1 MRIEWI
7 GHACFRLTAQDGT
20 TVITDP
26 YDESVGI
33 EMIPLKAD
41 LITMSHEH
49 HDHNETCMIV
59 GNPVIARG
67 PQLAQVGSMTARAV
81 NSWHD
86 DVQGKKRGFN
96 TVRIFGVDGLKIV
109 HMGDQG
115 CMPSEDVLEAIEDA
129 DVMMIPVGG
138 TVFAAQPVSSTA
150 AITAANTIRKRFT
163 RPPLLS
169 VYHFTKNPSRIQPL
183 SVKKPKEYFPFSPVR
198 EKAFAFWKDLCYTDI
213 HTRAWWNGRHVG
225 LRSRCLKRAG
235 SSPVARTM

>member
-49 HDHNETCMIV
+49 HDHNETSMIV
-59 GNPVIARG
+59 GDPVIARG
-67 PQLAQVGSMTARAV
+67 PQLASVGSVTARAV

-86 DVQGKKRGFN
+86 DAQGKLRGFN

-138 TVFAAQPVSSTA
+138 TYTVDAAGAKAIIERAKPRCVIPMHVKTAHCPYPIAKVDTFLAVMGAQGAEPVSELD
-150 AITAANTIRKRFT
+150 ITEGAV
-163 RPPLLS
+163 PQGVVLM
-169 VYHFTKNPSRIQPL
+169 
-183 SVKKPKEYFPFSPVR
+183 KPMADE
-198 EKAFAFWKDLCYTDI
+198 L
-213 HTRAWWNGRHVG
+213 
-225 LRSRCLKRAG
+225 
-235 SSPVARTM
+235 

>member
-1 MRIEWI
+1 MRIDWI

-33 EMIPLKAD
+33 DMIELKAD

-49 HDHNETCMIV
+49 HDHNETSMIV
-59 GNPVIARG
+59 GDPVIARG
-67 PQLAQVGSMTARAV
+67 PQLASVGSVTARAV

-86 DVQGKKRGFN
+86 DAQGKLRGFN

-138 TVFAAQPVSSTA
+138 TYTVDAAGAKAIIERAKPRCVIPMHVKTAHCPYPIAKVDTFLAVMGAQGAEPVSELD
-150 AITAANTIRKRFT
+150 ITEGAV
-163 RPPLLS
+163 PQGVVLM
-169 VYHFTKNPSRIQPL
+169 
-183 SVKKPKEYFPFSPVR
+183 KPM
-198 EKAFAFWKDLCYTDI
+198 TDE
-213 HTRAWWNGRHVG
+213 
-225 LRSRCLKRAG
+225 L
-235 SSPVARTM
+235 

>member
-49 HDHNETCMIV
+49 HDHNETSMIV
-59 GNPVIARG
+59 GDPVIARG
-67 PQLAQVGSMTARAV
+67 PQLASVGSVTARAV

-86 DVQGKKRGFN
+86 DAQGKKRGFN

-138 TVFAAQPVSSTA
+138 TYTVDAAGAKAIIERAKPRCVIPMHVKTAHCPYPIAKVDTFFAVMGAQGAEPVSELD
-150 AITAANTIRKRFT
+150 ITEGAV
-163 RPPLLS
+163 PQGVVLM
-169 VYHFTKNPSRIQPL
+169 
-183 SVKKPKEYFPFSPVR
+183 KPMADE
-198 EKAFAFWKDLCYTDI
+198 L
-213 HTRAWWNGRHVG
+213 
-225 LRSRCLKRAG
+225 
-235 SSPVARTM
+235 

>member
-20 TVITDP
+20 VVITDP

-33 EMIPLKAD
+33 DMLPLKAD

-59 GNPVIARG
+59 GEPVIARG
-67 PQLAQVGSMTARAV
+67 PQLAAAGSVTARAV

-86 DVQGKKRGFN
+86 DAQGKLRGFN
-96 TVRIFGVDGLKIV
+96 TVRIFSIDGLKVV

-115 CMPSEDVLEAIEDA
+115 CVPDEDVLEAIEHA

-138 TVFAAQPVSSTA
+138 TYTVDALGAKAIIGKANPRCVIPMHVKTKRCPYPIQKADAFLELMGAQGMTPVHTLEIA
-150 AITAANTIRKRFT
+150 KD
-163 RPPLLS
+163 S
-169 VYHFTKNPSRIQPL
+169 VPQGVVLMQPL
-183 SVKKPKEYFPFSPVR
+183 ADE
-198 EKAFAFWKDLCYTDI
+198 L
-213 HTRAWWNGRHVG
+213 
-225 LRSRCLKRAG
+225 
-235 SSPVARTM
+235 